1 MISFQGYLFSS
12 AEKIIGIE
20 IDVNFCQLQQRMIEK
35 YNMTDRINVS
45 CDEQCLL
52 SVSNVKV
59 HNRIFLFDLSE

>member
-45 CDEQCLL
+45 CDEQCLHL
-52 SVSNVKV
+52 IKIRFRTASVV
-59 HNRIFLFDLSE
+59 